1 MKNEASAT
9 NGMTSLITKTVREE
23 EPPATALLR
32 NQSNTNLSEG
42 SGSIKTLGATQKVP
56 KRPAESVSSSM
67 YLNERQRSVDE
78 TQERQQTVITRVS
91 I

>member
-1 MKNEASAT
+1 MNP
-9 NGMTSLITKTVREE
+9 GI
-23 EPPATALLR
+23 EPIGTALLR

-42 SGSIKTLGATQKVP
+42 SGSIKTLGVTQKVQKKP
-56 KRPAESVSSSM
+56 IESVSSSM